1 MKTNS
6 WLACSLALALVGVAA
21 GQQQQRLASPP
32 ANEEGVRVTTNLV
45 QVDAVVTDRDGK
57 QVTDLRPEDFEIF
70 EDGHPQQITHFAY
83 INATQPATDV
93 AAPATAPATHANET
107 LAPPTPLDPRRAHRT
122 LALVVDDLGMSFES
136 MPPMPD

>member
-21 GQQQQRLASPP
+21 GRQQQRLASPP
-32 ANEEGVRVTTNLV
+32 ANEEVVRVTTNLV

-70 EDGHPQQITHFAY
+70 EDGHPQQITPFAY
-83 INATQPATDV
+83 INATQPAPDV
-93 AAPATAPATHANET
+93 TASAAAPATRANET
-107 LAPPTPLDPRRAHRT
+107 LAPPTPLDPHRAHRT
-122 LALVVDDLGMSFES
+122 LALVVDD
-136 MPPMPD
+136 